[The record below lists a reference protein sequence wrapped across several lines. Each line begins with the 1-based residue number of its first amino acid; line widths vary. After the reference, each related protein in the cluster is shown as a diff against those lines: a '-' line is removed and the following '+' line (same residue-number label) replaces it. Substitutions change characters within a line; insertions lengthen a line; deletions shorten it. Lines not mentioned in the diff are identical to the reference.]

1 MVILMGSSKRKDSS
15 VENGYTVQECVETL
29 LNILRMS
36 DHPVDVEH
44 FEFKYHLDIG
54 LLVRVQWKGIPNIMI
69 FGSWLQEATGLGWV
83 VHSINPIEESEV
95 YNVVFLLEE
104 EI

>member
-1 MVILMGSSKRKDSS
+1 MVILMGSNKRKDSS

-29 LNILRMS
+29 LNTLKES

-44 FEFKYHLDIG
+44 SEFKYHLDIG
-54 LLVRVQWKGIPNIMI
+54 LLVRVQWKGIPNII
-69 FGSWLQEATGLGWV
+69 VFGSWLQDATGLSWV
-83 VHSINPIEESEV
+83 VHSINPIDESMV